1 MKERKDPWPNI
12 VSMFIAMAGIVYLF
26 VDSTGSDLPQI
37 QLVKFLI
44 IVFLAFGF
52 LDYLLWMVKDAV
64 FGYSDWQRIPMF
76 YGDRDLELDEEDPY
90 GIGVS
95 ESE

>member
-1 MKERKDPWPNI
+1 
-12 VSMFIAMAGIVYLF
+12 MFIAMAGIVYLF
-26 VDSTGSDLPQI
+26 VDAIGSGLPQI
-37 QLVKFLI
+37 ELVKLLT

-64 FGYSDWQRIPMF
+64 FGYNDWQRIPMF
-76 YGDRDLELDEEDPY
+76 YGDNDLNVNEEDPY
-90 GIGVS
+90 DIGVA